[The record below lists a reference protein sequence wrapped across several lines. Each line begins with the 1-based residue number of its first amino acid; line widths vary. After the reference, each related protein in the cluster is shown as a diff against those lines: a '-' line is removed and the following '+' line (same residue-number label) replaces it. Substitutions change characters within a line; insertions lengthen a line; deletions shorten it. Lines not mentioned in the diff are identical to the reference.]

1 MGGGKI
7 YIGRHVFFNRGCSL
21 TSLGA
26 SITIGDRTVFGE
38 GVKIYDHNHCYKDV
52 TRTIKEQGF
61 TYAPVK
67 IGSDC
72 WIASN
77 VVILKGV
84 TIGDHAVI
92 GAGCIIYKDVPA
104 NTLVV
109 NKQELVMKPIK

>member
-1 MGGGKI
+1 MEGGKI
-7 YIGRHVFFNRGCSL
+7 TIGKRVFFNRGCAVISHD
-21 TSLGA
+21 
-26 SITIGDRTVFGE
+26 SITIGDRTIFGD
-38 GVKIYDHNHCYKDV
+38 GVKIYDHNHCYIDLKKP
-52 TRTIKEQGF
+52 IGEQGF
-61 TYAPVK
+61 TKAPIK